1 MSRAEAGA
9 ERMNSGAR
17 RATENKTAASGRRRV
32 PHPLR
37 ALKTPRLEH
46 TRASSVTD
54 EGPSED
60 DAWPGETATLGHGN
74 AHTTGVTVKI
84 DDLEMG
90 ARRRDD
96 AAGAP
101 VSDTSVRDLEP
112 VSPRSRSRF
121 RRCQTAGLIGA
132 DGACLLIA
140 LYVARPEPSTL
151 TLLAHDKLAVALAVA
166 TWVLTLQ
173 VMGLHPNARL
183 PVGEESR
190 RILAATGMAV
200 PVLFLSGWWPAQP
213 EPLRQFAVAWVALV
227 GLTTVSR
234 RAKTFHPQTSA
245 RRGDGALSTAIV
257 GDKDHAL
264 AVAQTLRATRRF
276 YPIGYIGPAA
286 GSGEPDGLPQIGE
299 LSSLCDTIREHGL
312 RCVFVGAGTP
322 RDDLIPIM
330 REAREHGVEIRTVTG
345 LPVILPSRLR
355 LEDVAGLATVA
366 FKPPKLSGPQA
377 ALKRLFDLLVAFMG
391 LVVLSPLLVAV
402 SVAIRLASP
411 GPAIYRQL
419 RVTLRGRTFT
429 MYKFRTMMSDASL
442 TDTVIDLTQPYFKMR
457 DDPRICP
464 LGKLLRR
471 LSIDELPQLMN
482 VLRGEMSLVGPR
494 PLWVRQ
500 VGKDLERLEARH
512 DVRAG
517 ITGWWQING
526 RSDVPPDEALRMDVA
541 YVENWSFGLD
551 LYILLRT
558 VGAVLSGRGAY

>member
-1 MSRAEAGA
+1 MAARARHG
-9 ERMNSGAR
+9 
-17 RATENKTAASGRRRV
+17 V
-32 PHPLR
+32 PHPLCG
-37 ALKTPRLEH
+37 LKTSRRDH
-46 TRASSVTD
+46 TLAPSATD
-54 EGPSED
+54 EHPPQD
-60 DAWPGETATLGHGN
+60 DAWPGHATTLGHGN
-74 AHTTGVTVKI
+74 AHAAKGVAVKI
-84 DDLEMG
+84 DDLELE
-90 ARRRDD
+90 ANRRDD
-96 AAGAP
+96 VPGAP
-101 VSDTSVRDLEP
+101 ASDTPQPDPEP

-121 RRCQTAGLIGA
+121 RLWQAAALTGA

-140 LYVARPEPSTL
+140 LSVARPEPSTL
-151 TLLAHDKLAVALAVA
+151 AALANHELAVALAVA

-173 VMGLHPNARL
+173 VFGLHPYARL
-183 PVGEESR
+183 QGGEEFR
-190 RILAATGMAV
+190 RILAATGIALPLM
-200 PVLFLSGWWPAQP
+200 LLSGWWPAQP
-213 EPLRQFAVAWVALV
+213 EPLRQFAVAWLALV
-227 GLTTVSR
+227 GLTTASR
-234 RAKTFHPQTSA
+234 RAKVFHTQTRA
-245 RRGDGALSTAIV
+245 RWDDAALSTAIV
-257 GDKDHAL
+257 GDKEHAL

-276 YPIGYIGPAA
+276 YPIGYVGPAA
-286 GSGEPDGLPQIGE
+286 GSGEPDGLPQLGE
-299 LSSLCDTIREHGL
+299 LSGLCDTIREHGV
-312 RCVFVGAGTP
+312 RCVFVGAGIP
-322 RDDLIPIM
+322 HDDVISVM
-330 REAREHGVEIRTVTG
+330 RAAREHGVEIRTVTG

-355 LEDVAGLATVA
+355 LEDVGGLATVA

-377 ALKRLFDLLVAFMG
+377 ALKRSFDLLVASMA
-391 LVVLSPLLVAV
+391 LVVLSPVLVAV

-429 MYKFRTMMSDASL
+429 MYKFRTMISDESL
-442 TDTVIDLTQPYFKMR
+442 TDTAIDLTRPYFKMR
-457 DDPRICP
+457 DDPRICR

-500 VGKDLERLEARH
+500 VGEDLERLEARH